1 MDEKPRES
9 SGQQI
14 VRWLRPAGCA
24 LVLVVAVIFI
34 VTCFTSGRNPIPGYV
49 PPQSSEYYASHL
61 DELQTELE
69 AHVFPV
75 IGGIDGS
82 SVEDGKLRVDI
93 EEKSYAV
100 TRAAIL
106 KYYDQSLFEF
116 VEQGK

>member
-1 MDEKPRES
+1 MDEKPKES

-24 LVLVVAVIFI
+24 LVLIISIIFV
-34 VTCFTSGRNPIPGYV
+34 VTCFTSGRDPIPGYA
-49 PPQSSEYYASHL
+49 PPQTSEYYSGHL
-61 DELQTELE
+61 DELKAELE
-69 AHVFPV
+69 AHVFPAV
-75 IGGIDGS
+75 NG
-82 SVEDGKLRVDI
+82 VEACRVEGGKLRVDI